1 MYLYYIKVNKDYFG
15 LLFPSYMTNFLD
27 FETNFDNSNEK
38 VKVLFNYVEMLKV
51 QEKNFHLLYEF
62 HRDFFSIC
70 F

>member
-1 MYLYYIKVNKDYFG
+1 
-15 LLFPSYMTNFLD
+15 MTNFLD